1 MKKQKILQDLRMYE
15 DFTYNYKL
23 DFLTKFNIINN
34 LDHRKFLKISLNFGF
49 KNINFDKKKMIP
61 FFMIL
66 ELISNQKSYI
76 NFSKKNVLSIKI
88 KKGTITGCK
97 VTLRNKNLYNF
108 LDVLLLSLPRYENFK
123 GFSLQNK
130 NKKVNNVKINLLD
143 LFVFHTIESE
153 LIDYIKHLDINFVFN
168 TINNDEKIF
177 LLTYNKIPI
186 YLN

>member
-1 MKKQKILQDLRMYE
+1 MGYIKLMKNKKILQDLRMYE
-15 DFTYNYKL
+15 DFIYNYRL
-23 DFLTKFNIINN
+23 DFLPKFTIINN
-34 LDHRKFLKISLNFGF
+34 LDYRNFFKISLNFGF

-88 KKGTITGCK
+88 KKDTITGCK

-123 GFSLQNK
+123 GFFLQKK
-130 NKKVNNVKINLLD
+130 NKKINNVKINLLN
-143 LFVFHTIESE
+143 LFIFHIIESE
-153 LIDYIKHLDINFVFN
+153 LIDFI
-168 TINNDEKIF
+168 
-177 LLTYNKIPI
+177 
-186 YLN
+186 